1 MGLWAARFSRK
12 QRHFRGGAPYPPG
25 GGRCYRRAF
34 EMTRPAPSV
43 PASDLWSAVSRE
55 LQQTLAPATYS
66 AWFGRAEPVLLTEDR
81 LEVAVPNDFVRGWI
95 SGHFM
100 DLVVA
105 AAASAH
111 GAPLDVAL
119 VLGEEGPEAAPP
131 EVADPA
137 VPAPAPARAAE
148 PSAAAVERPANLNRN
163 ATFDSFVIGP
173 SNRFAHAA
181 ALAVAEAPS
190 QAYNPLVVH
199 GATGLGKTHLL
210 QAIAH
215 YVTVS
220 NPRLRTCYATC
231 EAFTNDFIEALREK
245 KIEQFKN
252 RYRGYDVLLIDD
264 IQFLSGREGI
274 QEEFF
279 HTFNALHEGGSQIV
293 LSSDRPPKEIARLED
308 RLRSRFEWGLI
319 TDVQTPDLE
328 TRIAILRKKA
338 ARDGVVID
346 DPEVLAQIAMRVQ
359 TNIRELEGALTRSV
373 AFATL
378 NGEPLTVEL
387 VRDVLSSQYPEDARP
402 VTVEGVQRIVA
413 EYFSLTV
420 EDLRS
425 ERRTQTVVF
434 PRQVAMYLSREL
446 TDLSLPRIGQLFGG
460 RDHTTIHY
468 GHDKIARRMK
478 EDRSLYNLIQELTSA
493 IRRLG

>member
-1 MGLWAARFSRK
+1 ML
-12 QRHFRGGAPYPPG
+12 APPSST
-25 GGRCYRRAF
+25 RA
-34 EMTRPAPSV
+34 ET
-43 PASDLWSAVSRE
+43 LWSAVADE
-55 LQQTLAPATYS
+55 LRRSLAETTYS
-66 AWFGRAEPVLLTEDR
+66 AWFSRASARALDDER
-81 LEVAVPNDFVRGWI
+81 LEIEVPNEFVRSWI

-100 DLVVA
+100 DLVQS

-111 GAPLDVAL
+111 GAPVTVELIVGPAVAGSS
-119 VLGEEGPEAAPP
+119 VSVAPESVPEPDLAP
-131 EVADPA
+131 VRVRPA
-137 VPAPAPARAAE
+137 VPPPAARAA
-148 PSAAAVERPANLNRN
+148 PLNRN
-163 ATFDSFVIGP
+163 ATFDTFVIGP

-190 QAYNPLVVH
+190 QAYNPLVIH

-215 YVTVS
+215 YVSVS
-220 NPRLRTCYATC
+220 TPNLRTCYVTC
-231 EAFTNDFIEALREK
+231 EAFTNDFIESLREK
-245 KIEQFKN
+245 RIEQFKT
-252 RYRGYDVLLIDD
+252 RYRTYDVLLVDD

-279 HTFNALHEGGSQIV
+279 HTFNTLHESGSQIV

-319 TDVQTPDLE
+319 TDVQSPDLE

-338 ARDGVVID
+338 DRDGLPIED
-346 DPEVLAQIAMRVQ
+346 SEVLAQIAMRVQ

-387 VRDVLSSQYPEDARP
+387 VRDVLSTQYPEDARP
-402 VTVEGVQRIVA
+402 VTVESVQRVVA

-446 TDLSLPRIGQLFGG
+446 TDMSLPQIGKSFGG

-468 GHDKIARRMK
+468 GHDKIGKRMK
-478 EDRSLYNLIQELTSA
+478 EDRSLYNLVQELTST

>member
-1 MGLWAARFSRK
+1 MSGPVPSTPAGELW
-12 QRHFRGGAPYPPG
+12 
-25 GGRCYRRAF
+25 
-34 EMTRPAPSV
+34 T
-43 PASDLWSAVSRE
+43 AVARE
-55 LQQTLAPATYS
+55 LQESLAPATYR
-66 AWFGRAEPVLLTEDR
+66 AWFGRAEPVLLTEER
-81 LEVAVPNDFVRGWI
+81 LEVSVPNDFVRGWI

-100 DLVVA
+100 DLVLA
-105 AAASAH
+105 AAAQAH
-111 GAPLDVAL
+111 GGPLDVAL
-119 VLGEEGPEAAPP
+119 VLGVEGPEAAPP
-131 EVADPA
+131 EAPLPA
-137 VPAPAPARAAE
+137 AAAPAPGAAARAEE
-148 PSAAAVERPANLNRN
+148 PVRPPVLNRN
-163 ATFDSFVIGP
+163 ATFDTFVIGP

-181 ALAVAEAPS
+181 ALAVAEAPG
-190 QAYNPLVVH
+190 QAYNPLVIH

-210 QAIAH
+210 QAVAH

-245 KIEQFKN
+245 RIEQFKA

-279 HTFNALHEGGSQIV
+279 HTFNTLHEGGSQIV
-293 LSSDRPPKEIARLED
+293 LSSDRPPREIARLED

-338 ARDGVVID
+338 ARDALVIED
-346 DPEVLAQIAMRVQ
+346 GEVLAQIAMRVQ

-387 VRDVLSSQYPEDARP
+387 VRDVLQNQYPEDARP
-402 VTVEGVQRIVA
+402 VTVEGVQRVVA

-446 TDLSLPRIGQLFGG
+446 TDLSLPQIGRSFGG

-478 EDRSLYNLIQELTSA
+478 EDRSLYNLVQELTST

>member
-1 MGLWAARFSRK
+1 MSGPVPSTPAGELW
-12 QRHFRGGAPYPPG
+12 
-25 GGRCYRRAF
+25 
-34 EMTRPAPSV
+34 T
-43 PASDLWSAVSRE
+43 AVARE
-55 LQQTLAPATYS
+55 LQESLAPATYR
-66 AWFGRAEPVLLTEDR
+66 AWFGRAEPILLTEER
-81 LEVAVPNDFVRGWI
+81 LEVSVPNDFVRGWI

-100 DLVVA
+100 DLVLA
-105 AAASAH
+105 AAAQAH
-111 GAPLDVAL
+111 GGPLDVAL
-119 VLGEEGPEAAPP
+119 VLGVEGPEAAPP
-131 EVADPA
+131 EAPLPA
-137 VPAPAPARAAE
+137 APAPAPGTVARAEE
-148 PSAAAVERPANLNRN
+148 PARPPVLNRN
-163 ATFDSFVIGP
+163 ATFDTFVIGP

-181 ALAVAEAPS
+181 ALAVAEAPG
-190 QAYNPLVVH
+190 QAYNPLVIH

-245 KIEQFKN
+245 RIEQFKA

-279 HTFNALHEGGSQIV
+279 HTFNTLHEGGSQIV
-293 LSSDRPPKEIARLED
+293 LSSDRPPREIARLED

-338 ARDGVVID
+338 ARDGLVIED
-346 DPEVLAQIAMRVQ
+346 GEVPAQIAMRVQ

-387 VRDVLSSQYPEDARP
+387 VRDVLQNQYPEDARP
-402 VTVEGVQRIVA
+402 VTVEGVQRVVA

-446 TDLSLPRIGQLFGG
+446 TDLSLPQIGRSFGG

-468 GHDKIARRMK
+468 GYDKIARRMK
-478 EDRSLYNLIQELTSA
+478 EDRSLYNLVQELTST

>member
-1 MGLWAARFSRK
+1 
-12 QRHFRGGAPYPPG
+12 
-25 GGRCYRRAF
+25 
-34 EMTRPAPSV
+34 MTRPAPSA
-43 PASDLWSAVSRE
+43 PASDLWSAVSHE
-55 LQQTLAPATYS
+55 LQQTLAPSTYS
-66 AWFGRAEPVLLTEDR
+66 AWFGRAEPVLLAGDR

-105 AAASAH
+105 AATTAH
-111 GAPLDVAL
+111 GAPVEVAL
-119 VLGEEGPEAAPP
+119 VLGAEGPEAAPDDP
-131 EVADPA
+131 PAMPVAAPVAA
-137 VPAPAPARAAE
+137 VAAE
-148 PSAAAVERPANLNRN
+148 PERPVNLNRN

-190 QAYNPLVVH
+190 QAYNPLVIH

-231 EAFTNDFIEALREK
+231 ESFTNDFIEALREK
-245 KIEQFKN
+245 RIEQFKN

-328 TRIAILRKKA
+328 TRIAILRKKV

-346 DPEVLAQIAMRVQ
+346 DVEVLAQIAMRVQ

-378 NGEPLTVEL
+378 NDEPLTVEL

-402 VTVEGVQRIVA
+402 VTVEGVQRVVA

-446 TDLSLPRIGQLFGG
+446 TDLSLPRIGRMFGG

-478 EDRSLYNLIQELTSA
+478 EDRSLYNLIQELTST